1 MKKILK
7 NIFSVLILFL
17 LFLVVFTTIKRQKSS
32 NIIKENFVWNERNL
46 DDFNSQP
53 YYILTWTSEFSKMI
67 YIPVVANKENIQ
79 FKLDAYDINWPISFT
94 MLTDYQAWYV
104 GEIYPFFVH
113 SLFWKEEFLIPSNA
127 ITKIDNNTFEI
138 RLTDFWGYTTFDGKK
153 YLYKLFSKWKINWV
167 LLSLYRTTQDTVS
180 IDFSLLK

>member
-7 NIFSVLILFL
+7 IICSVLILFL

-79 FKLDAYDINWPISFT
+79 FKLDVYDINWPISFT

-113 SLFWKEEFLIPSNA
+113 SLFWKKEFVIPSNA

-138 RLTDFWGYTTFDGKK
+138 KLDDFWGYTTYDGKK
-153 YLYKLFSKWKINWV
+153 YLYKLFNKWKIDGV
-167 LLSLYRTTQDTVS
+167 ILSLYWTTQDNVS
-180 IDFSLLK
+180 IDFSLLN